1 MAKPR
6 HNISQL
12 IDEAGAGELQAHAL
26 KKTLDYN
33 ALEGPFF
40 FAKVLNTPIPLAAAN
55 MGLIIKRQEGRLSE
69 AEKKRTIAIIF
80 KGRIEELHSFLED
93 PCDLALSQSD
103 ANCSVKRLIS
113 QHTDFISISPSTEI
127 PDVGDIVKVELRASG
142 VGEGYD
148 LQFGT
153 YIGIQDPA
161 AIPAGG
167 PTSGCS
173 SALAAFGSGEPK
185 MRGRSFGGGQL
196 ATKCSLGQGG
206 SDEEKK
212 ASHRTASD
220 IMEAYPVVTQEQA
233 DGIVAA
239 AYAIGDLFDPGWL
252 ANIINFETNGKFSTT
267 IFSGGCVKKYGD
279 LLDEKLKHCGVGLI
293 QFMPVTAGNLDTTSE
308 KIFKMTFQEQLNLTV
323 KYYKDL
329 HVSPTSQ
336 GDAMMAVIMP
346 AAVGE
351 PDSADLAHIYAQ
363 TNPDGSSNRKG
374 SQPYNA
380 RYNDMLNQNKNII
393 TKADYIN
400 AAIKNAKL
408 DPPC

>member
-6 HNISQL
+6 YSISPL
-12 IDEAGAGELQAHAL
+12 IDAAASGELQAHAMQ
-26 KKTLDYN
+26 KTMEYD

-153 YIGIQDPA
+153 YIGIQEPA
-161 AIPAGG
+161 AISAGG
-167 PTSGCS
+167 PTSGCY

-185 MRGRSFGGGQL
+185 MRGRSFGGGQQT
-196 ATKCSLGQGG
+196 TKCSLGQGG
-206 SDEEKK
+206 SDLDKL

-220 IMEAYPVVTQEQA
+220 IMAAYPVVTQEQA

-239 AYAIGDLFDPGWL
+239 AYAIGALFDPGWL
-252 ANIINFETNGKFSTT
+252 ANIINFETNGTFSTT
-267 IFSGGCVKKYGD
+267 IFSGGCVKEYGD
-279 LLDEKLKHCGVGLI
+279 QIDVLLQHCGVGLI
-293 QFMPVTAGNLDTTSE
+293 QFMPYTAEHLLTTS
-308 KIFKMTFQEQLNLTV
+308 KDIRSMTFQEQLNLTV
-323 KYYKDL
+323 KYYK
-329 HVSPTSQ
+329 HVRVSPTSQ
-336 GDAMMAVIMP
+336 GDAMMAIIMP

-351 PDSADLAHIYAQ
+351 PDSADLADIYAQ
-363 TNPDGSSNRKG
+363 DGGKFPKG
-374 SQPYNA
+374 SATYNA
-380 RYNDMLNQNKNII
+380 RYNKFSNQNTNII

>member
-93 PCDLALSQSD
+93 PCDLALSRSD

-185 MRGRSFGGGQL
+185 MRGRSFGGGQQ
-196 ATKCSLGQGG
+196 TTQCSLGQGG

-239 AYAIGDLFDPGWL
+239 AYAIGALFDPGWL
-252 ANIINFETNGKFSTT
+252 ANIINFETNGEFSTT
-267 IFSGGCVKKYGD
+267 IFSGGCAKEYGD

-293 QFMPVTAGNLDTTSE
+293 QFMPVTAAAEELNTSSE
-308 KIFKMTFQEQLNLTV
+308 KIFNMTFQEQLNLTV
-323 KYYKDL
+323 KYYE
-329 HVSPTSQ
+329 HVRVSPTSQ
-336 GDAMMAVIMP
+336 GDAMMAVFMP
-346 AAVGE
+346 AAVGA
-351 PDSADLAHIYAQ
+351 PDSANLADIYAQ
-363 TNPDGSSNRKG
+363 DGGKFPKG
-374 SQPYNA
+374 SQPYNT
-380 RYNDMLNQNKNII
+380 RYNKMLNQNKNII

-400 AAIKNAKL
+400 AAIRNAKL